1 VGEEEMVEA
10 TLTDEMIMAGAEL
23 IRRLDQSGLE
33 PDAAFWQYFSDLQEW
48 KLVIVEVKL
57 EHLGPREIYKGIQR
71 VMSQASD
78 ELGGLPLDSVTLAKP
93 DSLVVSLLRHAVR
106 TGEGIS
112 GIRFTNN
119 VINGTLV
126 EDAYI
131 YRLT

>member
-1 VGEEEMVEA
+1 
-10 TLTDEMIMAGAEL
+10 MIKSGAEL
-23 IRRLDQSGLE
+23 VRKLDEHGLQ
-33 PDAAFWQYFSDLQEW
+33 PDAAFWLYLPEPQEW

-57 EHLGPREIYKGIQR
+57 GHVGPREIYSQIQH
-71 VMSQASD
+71 VMAQANE

-93 DSLVVSLLRHAVR
+93 DSLVVSLLRHAIR
-106 TGEGIS
+106 TGEGIG

>member
-1 VGEEEMVEA
+1 MVDA
-10 TLTDEMIMAGAEL
+10 PLTDDMIESGAEL
-23 IRRLDQSGLE
+23 VRRLDAGGMQ
-33 PDAAFWQYFSDLQEW
+33 PDAAFWQYFPELQEW

-57 EHLGPREIYKGIQR
+57 GHVGPREIYSQIQHL
-71 VMSQASD
+71 MAQAD
-78 ELGGLPLDSVTLAKP
+78 VELSGLSLDSVTLAKP
-93 DSLVVSLLRHAVR
+93 DSLVVSLLRHAIR

-112 GIRFTNN
+112 RVRFTNN

>member
-1 VGEEEMVEA
+1 MVET
-10 TLTDEMIMAGAEL
+10 TLTDDMIKSGAEL
-23 IRRLDQSGLE
+23 VRRLDEGRLQ
-33 PDAAFWQYFSDLQEW
+33 PDAAFWLYSPELQEW

-57 EHLGPREIYKGIQR
+57 ERQGPREIYKEIQN
-71 VMSQASD
+71 VMSHAKD
-78 ELGGLPLDSVTLAKP
+78 DLGSLSLDSVTLAKP
-93 DSLVVSLLRHAVR
+93 DSPVVSILRTAIR
-106 TGEGIS
+106 TGDGIS